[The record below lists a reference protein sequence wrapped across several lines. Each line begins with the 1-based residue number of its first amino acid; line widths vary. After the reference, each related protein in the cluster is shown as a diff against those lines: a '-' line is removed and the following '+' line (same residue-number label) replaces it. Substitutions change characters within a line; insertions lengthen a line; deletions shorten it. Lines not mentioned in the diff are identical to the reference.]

1 MAKLDF
7 LEGMKVVDL
16 STFVAAPVCAKIL
29 GEYGAQVIRV
39 EPKIGDSVR
48 YVARQVVGVTNGDNP
63 FYDTINGNKRQ
74 ICVDTRRPEG
84 LAILHRLLANA
95 DVFVCNMRA
104 DQAARSGLD
113 WESVHA
119 KYPRIVY
126 ANVTGY
132 GTKGPFA
139 GRAGFDN
146 TAFYSRTGLNSAGQE
161 PDQPPTASYTG
172 IGDIPTGTY
181 LAMGVIAAY
190 VKALRTGRGEF
201 VTASLY
207 ASGMWSEVYPV
218 TFAQAPYC
226 DKYPKPR
233 EARLLLTQN
242 YQDCDGRW
250 FTLNT
255 GNWEK
260 DWPKLGRGLGL
271 DEDLVSRTSRLNDAM
286 PVHQT
291 LYELVRDAFL
301 KAPYAHWDPL
311 LIELDISHDLCQT
324 YAEVITDPVAVGADL
339 LQPVRYETSGSE
351 IRLVR
356 SPVQFGMGPAET
368 ELARK
373 VGQDTLDVL
382 KEYGYTDADI
392 ASLREDGVIGVA
404 GDPDVYDGTWGSK
417 FGKGT

>member
-7 LEGMKVVDL
+7 LQGMKVVDL
-16 STFVAAPVCAKIL
+16 STFVAAPICAKIL
-29 GEYGAQVIRV
+29 GEYGAEVIRV

-63 FYDTINGNKRQ
+63 FYDTVNGNKRQ
-74 ICVDTRRPEG
+74 ICVDTRKPEG
-84 LAILHRLLANA
+84 LRILHRLLEHA

-104 DQAARSGLD
+104 DQAAKSGLD

-119 KYPRIVY
+119 KYPRIIY

-132 GTKGPFA
+132 GTKGDFA

-146 TAFYSRTGLNSAGQE
+146 TAFYSRTGLNSAGQPPE
-161 PDQPPTASYTG
+161 QPPAASYTG

-207 ASGMWSEVYPV
+207 AAGMWSEVYPV
-218 TFAQAPYC
+218 TFAQAPYH
-226 DKYPKPR
+226 DAYPKPR
-233 EARLLLTQN
+233 ESRLLLTQN
-242 YQDCDGRW
+242 YQDSNGRW

-260 DWPKLGRGLGL
+260 DWPKLGQGLGL
-271 DEDLVSRTSRLNDAM
+271 DGELVRRTSRLNDAM

-301 KAPYAHWDPL
+301 KAPYAHWDTL

-324 YAEVITDPVAVGADL
+324 YAEVITDPVAISADL
-339 LQPVRYETSGSE
+339 LQPVHYAGSGSDV
-351 IRLVR
+351 RLVR

-368 ELARK
+368 EPARQ
-373 VGQDTLDVL
+373 VGQDTLAVL
-382 KEYGYTDADI
+382 KEYGYTNEEI
-392 ASLREDGVIGVA
+392 ALLRERGIIGAA

>member
-7 LEGMKVVDL
+7 LQGMKVVDL
-16 STFVAAPVCAKIL
+16 STFVAAPICAKIL
-29 GEYGAQVIRV
+29 GEYGAEVIRV

-48 YVARQVVGVTNGDNP
+48 YVAHQLVGVTNGDNP
-63 FYDTINGNKRQ
+63 FYDTVNGNKRQ
-74 ICVDTRRPEG
+74 ICVDTRKPEG
-84 LAILHRLLANA
+84 LRILHRLLEHA

-104 DQAARSGLD
+104 DQAAKSGLD

-119 KYPRIVY
+119 KYPRIIY

-132 GTKGPFA
+132 GTKGDFA

-146 TAFYSRTGLNSAGQE
+146 TAFYSRTGLNSAGQPPE
-161 PDQPPTASYTG
+161 QPPAVSYTG

-207 ASGMWSEVYPV
+207 AAGMWSEVYPV
-218 TFAQAPYC
+218 TFAQAPYH
-226 DKYPKPR
+226 DAYPKPR
-233 EARLLLTQN
+233 ESRLLLTQN
-242 YQDCDGRW
+242 YQDSNGRW

-260 DWPKLGRGLGL
+260 DWPKLGQGLGL
-271 DEDLVSRTSRLNDAM
+271 DGELVCRTSRLNDAM

-291 LYELVRDAFL
+291 LYELVRDTFL
-301 KAPYAHWDPL
+301 KAPYAHWDTL

-324 YAEVITDPVAVGADL
+324 YAEVITDPVAISADL
-339 LQPVRYETSGSE
+339 LQPVHYAGSGSDV
-351 IRLVR
+351 RLVR

-368 ELARK
+368 EPARQ
-373 VGQDTLDVL
+373 VGQDTLAVL
-382 KEYGYTDADI
+382 KEYGYTNEEI
-392 ASLREDGVIGVA
+392 ALLRERGIIGAA

>member
-63 FYDTINGNKRQ
+63 FYDTVNGNKRQ

-84 LAILHRLLANA
+84 LAILHRLLADA

-104 DQAARSGLD
+104 DQAAKSGLD

-119 KYPRIVY
+119 KYPRVVY

-146 TAFYSRTGLNSAGQE
+146 TAFYSRTGLNSAGQD
-161 PDQPPTASYTG
+161 PDQPPAASYTG

-190 VKALRTGRGEF
+190 VKARRTGQGEF

-218 TFAQAPYC
+218 TFAQAPYH

-233 EARLLLTQN
+233 ESRLLLTQN

-271 DEDLVSRTSRLNDAM
+271 DEDLVSRTARLNDAM

-324 YAEVITDPVAVGADL
+324 YAEVITDPVAIGADL

-351 IRLVR
+351 VRLVR

-392 ASLREDGVIGVA
+392 AGLRESGVIGVA